1 MASAGDGSAT
11 VKRKI
16 SELKVVQLRA
26 ELEGRELDKSGSKTA
41 LVERLSKAL
50 EEEGL
55 DPETYEFE
63 VPAESSTTKKM
74 SNEDTELGNEK
85 SDVEKAPEV
94 EPEPQ
99 TVDEAEEAEGEKEG
113 SSEAMDA
120 DALQLSIEDE
130 EKLLNEEEENFD
142 KSKVLWERPPQRLRK
157 QPKEM
162 RRRWL
167 HLPRVGEISG

>member
-74 SNEDTELGNEK
+74 SNEDTEL
-85 SDVEKAPEV
+85 EKAPEV

>member
-74 SNEDTELGNEK
+74 K
-85 SDVEKAPEV
+85 KAPEV